1 MFKNPHKPSASSS
14 VQIENPV
21 FLKQRIIMFICSPIA
36 DEEKDVVKIA
46 KKLKKE
52 KVNIDIISFGEDECN
67 NEKLATFINTLNGA
81 DGSRYYYC

>member
-1 MFKNPHKPSASSS
+1 MRVDAMMLQTFS
-14 VQIENPV
+14 
-21 FLKQRIIMFICSPIA
+21 
-36 DEEKDVVKIA
+36 DVKIA